1 MNMEI
6 WQKIKKWFRKL
17 VFKIDY
23 NNNSIYRHIS
33 LYYKYYPWQ
42 KWRKI
47 DNYSKYEDAVKDM
60 ENIKKEYLYKL
71 PEYYEYK

>member
-1 MNMEI
+1 MGI
-6 WQKIKKWFRKL
+6 WQKIKRRFRKL
-17 VFKIDY
+17 LFKIDY

-47 DNYSKYEDAVKDM
+47 DNYSRYDEAVKDM
-60 ENIKKEYLYKL
+60 EDIKDSHLCKL
-71 PEYYEYK
+71 PEYYEFD